1 MKRQVGSMAA
11 AVALLAACGDEG
23 VSKSEFAA
31 KADAICADA
40 NTQRAAMQEPG
51 LLSPPYQYAEIA
63 RYSETLGD
71 AYASALR
78 DLKALETPEGDAD
91 AVTEIL
97 ASFERGA
104 GMSDEWV
111 AASEAAS
118 TSDGTDA
125 YFAWIQAAS
134 EGQRLAAEYG
144 LEACTQFG
152 MP

>member
-1 MKRQVGSMAA
+1 MKRQIGSLAA
-11 AVALLAACGDEG
+11 GIALLAACTGEG
-23 VSKSEFAA
+23 VSRSEFTA

-51 LLSPPYQYAEIA
+51 LLSPPYQYAKIA
-63 RYSETLGD
+63 RYSETLGT
-71 AYASALR
+71 AYASALT
-78 DLKALETPEGDAD
+78 DLRALETPAGDAE

-97 ASFERGA
+97 ASFDRGV

-134 EGQRLAAEYG
+134 EGQRLSGEYG
-144 LEACTQFG
+144 LEACARFG